1 MIRMLPLLLTFL
13 SLSLQAAETMDP
25 LQFFEKVRG
34 NYVILIAGTQVPK
47 EDNKLGYVTVES
59 EEGLIVLPYCHKT
72 GGVCDPGFRSFPTHQ
87 TEIIVESYEPND
99 TQYTLTVTDA
109 DGSRKYVWEERNGV
123 IHFLDESYTLASGEA
138 FPLEFIMEKKQ
149 PVPPIP

>member
-1 MIRMLPLLLTFL
+1 MIRMLSLLLTFL

-34 NYVILIAGTQVPK
+34 NYVILIAGSQVPK

-72 GGVCDPGFRSFPTHQ
+72 GGV
-87 TEIIVESYEPND
+87 
-99 TQYTLTVTDA
+99 
-109 DGSRKYVWEERNGV
+109 V
-123 IHFLDESYTLASGEA
+123 IRA
-138 FPLEFIMEKKQ
+138 FVHSQRTKLKSQ
-149 PVPPIP
+149 